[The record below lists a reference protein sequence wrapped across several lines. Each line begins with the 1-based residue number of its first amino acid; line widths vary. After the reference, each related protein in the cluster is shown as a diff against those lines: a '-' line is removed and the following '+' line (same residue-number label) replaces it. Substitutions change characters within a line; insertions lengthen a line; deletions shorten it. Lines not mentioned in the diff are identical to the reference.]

1 MRYAALGILLGLTL
15 TSAGC
20 GVYSF
25 SAAGKAPFSSIA
37 VAQFDNKTPEYQLAD
52 RLTDA
57 VVDAFI
63 RDNTIPVKDMSR
75 AEAVL
80 YGSVNNYRRDAYTF
94 NQADVVKEYA
104 VKVTVHVKVV
114 KNGLEDVYW
123 EEDFFAQ
130 GIYNADT
137 ETEDDGQT
145 RAIEQLTTAI
155 LDHTTKSW

>member
-1 MRYAALGILLGLTL
+1 MKYTALGILLVLTI
-15 TSAGC
+15 TSGGC

-25 SAAGKAPFSSIA
+25 SGAGKAPFSSIA
-37 VAQFDNKTPEYQLAD
+37 VVQFENKTPEYQLAD

-63 RDNTIPVKDMSR
+63 RDNTVPVKDMSR

-80 YGSVNNYRRDAYTF
+80 NGSVNGYRRDPYTYD
-94 NQADVVKEYA
+94 QADVVKEYV
-104 VKVTVHVKVV
+104 VKVTIHVKVV
-114 KNGLEDVYW
+114 KNGSEDVYW

-130 GIYNADT
+130 GIYDANT

-145 RAIEQLTTAI
+145 RAIDLLTSTI
-155 LDHTTKSW
+155 LDRTTKSW